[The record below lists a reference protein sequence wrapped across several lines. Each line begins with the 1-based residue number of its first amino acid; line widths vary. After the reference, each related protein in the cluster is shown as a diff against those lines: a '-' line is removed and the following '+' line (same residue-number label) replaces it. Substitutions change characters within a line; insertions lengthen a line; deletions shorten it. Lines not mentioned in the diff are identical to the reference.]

1 MAELNIQQINAQ
13 LNILL
18 QIVMGA
24 LQKKGELSQ
33 EKKKCNHVR

>member
-18 QIVMGA
+18 QIVMSA

-33 EKKKCNHVR
+33 EKKKM